1 MCLAMWKCNFNEG
14 VYAVREYE
22 LPLTLGLACL
32 AIAANG
38 GGPLSLDRIFFPND
52 CRPKRKRF

>member
-1 MCLAMWKCNFNEG
+1 MWKCNFNEG